1 MFAMEIQRD
10 VYLQRLIQRRENGM
24 IKVITGIRRCGKSY
38 LLFSLYHR
46 YLIEHGVA
54 EDHIIELALDDI
66 ANKLLRDGEKLYR
79 YIRNTIDE
87 IRKKESADKKAVV
100 FVFLDEIQFVP
111 DFSDVMNGLLRLP
124 GVDVYVTGSNSRML
138 STDILTEFRGRGDE
152 VRVFPLSF
160 AEFWQAYQ
168 QKHTSASGATK
179 PSMAG
184 IPIIQA
190 WNEYYTYGGMP
201 LILSMTDDKQKSDYL
216 RTLFAKVYLSDI
228 CERNDVKRPEVLDA
242 VLNILSSSVGSLTNP
257 KRISDTFR
265 SNGIPMEN
273 DGSML
278 QGSTTS
284 PTIAQ
289 YIKYCEEAFL
299 IQEAQRFDVK
309 GKHYVSTP
317 LKYYFTDVGLRNA
330 RLRFRQQEENHIMEN
345 ILYNEL
351 VFRGYEVDVG
361 VVTATET
368 NTSGKRQQIALEI
381 DFVVNR
387 GNQKY
392 YIQSAFEMAT
402 ADKLVQERR
411 PLLKVTDSFKKI
423 ILVRDMI
430 APKRDESGIVT
441 MSLLDFLLDENA
453 IKW

>member
-1 MFAMEIQRD
+1 MD
-10 VYLQRLIQRRENGM
+10 
-24 IKVITGIRRCGKSY
+24 
-38 LLFSLYHR
+38 
-46 YLIEHGVA
+46 
-54 EDHIIELALDDI
+54 
-66 ANKLLRDGEKLYR
+66 
-79 YIRNTIDE
+79 
-87 IRKKESADKKAVV
+87 
-100 FVFLDEIQFVP
+100 
-111 DFSDVMNGLLRLP
+111 
-124 GVDVYVTGSNSRML
+124 
-138 STDILTEFRGRGDE
+138 
-152 VRVFPLSF
+152 
-160 AEFWQAYQ
+160 
-168 QKHTSASGATK
+168 TS
-179 PSMAG
+179 
-184 IPIIQA
+184 
-190 WNEYYTYGGMP
+190 
-201 LILSMTDDKQKSDYL
+201 
-216 RTLFAKVYLSDI
+216 LSDI

-257 KRISDTFR
+257 KRIADTFR
-265 SNGIPMEN
+265 SNGIPTEN